1 MKHIHIGSIIRQKL
15 MESPLS
21 IAEFASRIN
30 RTRTTVYDIFERKS
44 IDVDLLLRISEVLQY
59 NFLEEVYLLEHSK
72 EVAVSEFRSEEPRPE
87 EPRPEE
93 CRYIVGV
100 EVDENELMNLPADE
114 RRVILKIIRN
124 K

>member
-44 IDVDLLLRISEVLQY
+44 IDVDLLLRISEVLDY

-72 EVAVSEFRSEEPRPE
+72 EAPVLESHL
-87 EPRPEE
+87 EE

-100 EVDENELMNLPADE
+100 EVDEDELKNLPASE
-114 RRVILKIIRN
+114 YQVVLKIIRN
-124 K
+124 KQK